1 MPQNILLSAPIV
13 LLFLFLALRCFAGWG
28 VPVRLPLGQASPAEG
43 SGEDGS
49 RVSPVRRELLKIFL
63 WALGLRL
70 LLLLAVIACT
80 MLAGGSWEELPSK
93 FQMWD
98 ARHYGN
104 LVDLGYANHQ
114 ENGEHLFLVF
124 YPLYVWVTR
133 LVRLV
138 VPNTIAAGV
147 TVSVLSYSLGC
158 CWVYRLAADQW
169 NKSVAENAVLLLSLF
184 PFSFFFGTVMTEGLF
199 LLTTA
204 AACYYAMKRKWLSYG
219 IWGALAA
226 LTRMTGVLVIV
237 PAVIELLN
245 SLGPLRPPMGE
256 SLKRS
261 WKKLLLSLPLLAMP
275 LLGFLA
281 YLGLNWYVDGSP
293 FAFAVHQE
301 HWSQGGM
308 WISQVLGYIWYY
320 LGNYIGEPMGWAV
333 WLPTLVLF
341 VVFFVTLALS
351 AFRRENP
358 PSLLVYGFCY
368 LVANYSL
375 SWLLSAGRYL
385 SCGFV
390 FFIFAA
396 ALLER
401 FPRLRGLVLGVEA
414 VFLGIYLYAYT
425 CGAQIM

>member
-1 MPQNILLSAPIV
+1 MLQNILLSAPV
-13 LLFLFLALRCFAGWG
+13 ALLFLFLALRCFAGWG

-138 VPNTIAAGV
+138 VPNTIAAGLV
-147 TVSVLSYSLGC
+147 VSVVSYAWGC
-158 CWVYRLAADQW
+158 CWVYRLAAEHW
-169 NKSVAENAVLLLSLF
+169 NKSVAEHAVLLLSLF

-199 LLTTA
+199 LLTTS
-204 AACYYAMKRKWLSYG
+204 AACYYAMKRKWLAYG
-219 IWGALAA
+219 IWGILAA
-226 LTRMTGVLVIV
+226 LTRMTGILVIV
-237 PAVIELLN
+237 PAVIELLKE
-245 SLGPLRPPMGE
+245 LKPLRPPVRE
-256 SLKRS
+256 SWKRS
-261 WKKLLLSLPLLAMP
+261 WKKLLLFLPVLAVP
-275 LLGFLA
+275 LAGSLA

-293 FAFAVHQE
+293 FAFVGHQG
-301 HWSQGGM
+301 HWNQGGM
-308 WISQVLGYIWYY
+308 WISQVLGYIWSY
-320 LGNYIGEPMGWAV
+320 LRNYWGESFGWAV
-333 WLPTLVLF
+333 WLPELVLF
-341 VVFFVTLALS
+341 AAFFVTLAL
-351 AFRRENP
+351 AALKKENP
-358 PSLLVYGFCY
+358 PSLLAYGFCY
-368 LVANYSL
+368 LAANYSL

-396 ALLER
+396 ALLEE
-401 FPRLRGLVLGVEA
+401 FPWLRRLVLGAEA
-414 VFLGIYLYAYT
+414 VFLGVYLYAYT
-425 CGAQIM
+425 SGAQIM